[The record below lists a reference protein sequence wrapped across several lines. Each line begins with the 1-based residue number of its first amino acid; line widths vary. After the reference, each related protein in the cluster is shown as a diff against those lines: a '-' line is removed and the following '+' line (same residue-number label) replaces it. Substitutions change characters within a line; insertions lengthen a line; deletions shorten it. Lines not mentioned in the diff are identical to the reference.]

1 MTEFALDTSTGIL
14 IIVLFGLFWIGFGYW
29 LGRKNKSHEDFA
41 LAGRNVGF
49 AFAAATAMA
58 TWVTSNTTLVAPQL
72 TFQFGVWGM
81 IGYSFAALGSNIDP
95 EMNIHHAKQQLQTLS
110 GDCLFSQNIATKPV
124 DIDTNNGFLNAL
136 FIIDTPLSSDELKQQ
151 FNQIEEALGRDRSD
165 PERSKKDRTIDIDI
179 LGLLD
184 ERPDVPD
191 YLQSLT
197 TELGLSS

>member
-1 MTEFALDTSTGIL
+1 MKYLCS
-14 IIVLFGLFWIGFGYW
+14 
-29 LGRKNKSHEDFA
+29 
-41 LAGRNVGF
+41 
-49 AFAAATAMA
+49 
-58 TWVTSNTTLVAPQL
+58 
-72 TFQFGVWGM
+72 
-81 IGYSFAALGSNIDP
+81 LGSNIDP
-95 EMNIHHAKQQLQTLS
+95 EMNIHHAKNQLRTLS

-136 FIIDTPLSSDELKQQ
+136 FIVDTPLSSDELKQQ

-197 TELGLSS
+197 TELGLAS

>member
-1 MTEFALDTSTGIL
+1 MKYLCS
-14 IIVLFGLFWIGFGYW
+14 
-29 LGRKNKSHEDFA
+29 
-41 LAGRNVGF
+41 
-49 AFAAATAMA
+49 
-58 TWVTSNTTLVAPQL
+58 
-72 TFQFGVWGM
+72 
-81 IGYSFAALGSNIDP
+81 LGSNIDP
-95 EMNIHHAKQQLQTLS
+95 EMNIHHAKQQLRTLS
-110 GDCLFSQNIATKPV
+110 GDCLFRQNIATKPV
-124 DIDTNNGFLNAL
+124 DIATNNGFLNAL

-197 TELGLSS
+197 TELGLAS